1 MTLSNIKRDYI
12 KLMYAGN
19 DFFYVPLEQIN
30 MIAKYGGA
38 SEASPRLT
46 KLGGTAWAKTKERVK
61 NKVNDISAKL
71 INLYAARQ
79 ASKGFSFSE
88 DSSMQIEFDS
98 DFAFE
103 ETTDQMQAINDV
115 KSDMESQRPMDRL
128 ICGDVGYGKTEVA
141 MRGAFKAILDN
152 KQVAYLAPTTVLVS
166 QHYHSFKKRFEK
178 YGANICMISRL
189 TSTKEQK
196 EIIAKLKEGQ
206 IDVIIGTHRL
216 LSKDIVFKDLGL
228 LIVDEEQRFGVEHK
242 ERIKEMKINV
252 DTLTLSATPIP
263 RTLQM
268 SMLGIKD
275 LTVINTP
282 PKNRY
287 PVQTY
292 VLERHDIVLK
302 DAIEKE
308 LARGGQ
314 VFYLYNRV
322 ENIELIVEKIK
333 ELSPMAR
340 VCYAHGQMNK
350 NMLEDRINAFVDG
363 KFDVLVC
370 TTIIETGIDIPNA
383 NTLII
388 HDASTLGLSQLYQ
401 LRGRVGRSSRIA
413 YAYLMYDKG
422 KILNEEATKRLQAI
436 RDFTEL
442 GSGLKIAMR
451 DLSIRGAGDIL
462 GSDQSGFI
470 DSVGIDLYMK
480 ILEETI
486 NEQRGLIK
494 DDEEIPTGIAYV
506 NRHIPKSYIDDDGIR
521 IEIHKKID
529 KLKSIDEIK
538 QLISEL
544 EDRFG
549 SVSEEIRLYMYERLY
564 YNLCKK
570 FKIRDTIQNN
580 KEIIIKFNEKVSS
593 EIDGE
598 KLFMASLLCGDMI
611 KLSSINQ
618 KLTIKLLLDKA
629 NRHWLYIICEFLNSI

>member
-1 MTLSNIKRDYI
+1 
-12 KLMYAGN
+12 MY
-19 DFFYVPLEQIN
+19 E
-30 MIAKYGGA
+30 
-38 SEASPRLT
+38 
-46 KLGGTAWAKTKERVK
+46 
-61 NKVNDISAKL
+61 
-71 INLYAARQ
+71 
-79 ASKGFSFSE
+79 
-88 DSSMQIEFDS
+88 
-98 DFAFE
+98 
-103 ETTDQMQAINDV
+103 
-115 KSDMESQRPMDRL
+115 
-128 ICGDVGYGKTEVA
+128 
-141 MRGAFKAILDN
+141 
-152 KQVAYLAPTTVLVS
+152 
-166 QHYHSFKKRFEK
+166 
-178 YGANICMISRL
+178 
-189 TSTKEQK
+189 
-196 EIIAKLKEGQ
+196 
-206 IDVIIGTHRL
+206 
-216 LSKDIVFKDLGL
+216 
-228 LIVDEEQRFGVEHK
+228 
-242 ERIKEMKINV
+242 
-252 DTLTLSATPIP
+252 
-263 RTLQM
+263 
-268 SMLGIKD
+268 
-275 LTVINTP
+275 
-282 PKNRY
+282 
-287 PVQTY
+287 
-292 VLERHDIVLK
+292 
-302 DAIEKE
+302 
-308 LARGGQ
+308 
-314 VFYLYNRV
+314 
-322 ENIELIVEKIK
+322 
-333 ELSPMAR
+333 
-340 VCYAHGQMNK
+340 
-350 NMLEDRINAFVDG
+350 
-363 KFDVLVC
+363 
-370 TTIIETGIDIPNA
+370 
-383 NTLII
+383 
-388 HDASTLGLSQLYQ
+388 
-401 LRGRVGRSSRIA
+401 
-413 YAYLMYDKG
+413 KG